1 MVDTGR
7 LSNGDLAVEAS
18 SDELVL
24 RATIDR
30 VDRRNALNANV
41 IQGLLDVFEVA
52 DETDVRVVVVRGA
65 GATFCAG
72 GDIESM
78 AGAIGRGSQAYR
90 EGFAGMRKL
99 IESAVDTGAL
109 TVAAVEG
116 YCLAGGMGLAA
127 ACDIIVASDEATFG
141 TPEIE
146 LGIFPAQA
154 LVPIMRTVNE
164 KQALKL
170 LFTGEHIDADHA
182 HKLGFTT
189 DVVPAEEFD
198 EQLDGI
204 VDDLVTPSSFV
215 IELGKESFYNQR
227 EMSFSEALDYM
238 HEMVTLLAMSD
249 DAEEG
254 FNAYLTD
261 SEPDWRGRPE
271 TDETGT
277 DTGDSDD

>member
-1 MVDTGR
+1 MVDTAA
-7 LSNGDLAVEAS
+7 LSNEDLAVTAS
-18 SDELVL
+18 DDELVL

-30 VDRRNALNANV
+30 VDQRNALNTNV
-41 IQGLLDVFEVA
+41 IRGLLDVFEVA
-52 DETDVRVVVVRGA
+52 DETDIRVVVVRGA
-65 GATFCAG
+65 GGTFCAG

-78 AGAIGRGSQAYR
+78 ASAIGRGSQAYR
-90 EGFAGMRKL
+90 EGFAGMKKL
-99 IESAVDTGAL
+99 VESAVDTGAL

-127 ACDIIVASDEATFG
+127 ACDVIVASDEATFG
-141 TPEIE
+141 TPEVEI
-146 LGIFPAQA
+146 GIFPAQA

-182 HKLGFTT
+182 HEIGFTT

-198 EQLDGI
+198 GQLDGI
-204 VDDLVTPSSFV
+204 VDDLVTPSSFM

-227 EMSFSEALDYM
+227 EMSFSEGLDYM
-238 HEMVTLLAMSD
+238 REMVTLLAMSD

-261 SEPDWRGRPE
+261 SEPDWKGRPE

>member
-1 MVDTGR
+1 MVDTAT
-7 LSNGDLAVEAS
+7 LSNEDLAVTAS
-18 SDELVL
+18 DDELVL

-30 VDRRNALNANV
+30 VDQRNALNTNV

-52 DETDVRVVVVRGA
+52 DETDIRVVVVRGA
-65 GATFCAG
+65 GGTFCAG

-78 AGAIGRGSQAYR
+78 ASAIGRDSQAYR
-90 EGFAGMRKL
+90 KGFAGMKEL
-99 IESAVDTGAL
+99 VESAVDTGAL

-127 ACDIIVASDEATFG
+127 ACDVIVASDEATFG
-141 TPEIE
+141 TPEVEI
-146 LGIFPAQA
+146 GIFPAQA

-182 HKLGFTT
+182 HEIGFTT
-189 DVVPAEEFD
+189 DVVPAGEFE
-198 EQLDGI
+198 EQLNSI
-204 VDDLVTPSSFV
+204 VDDLVTPSSFM

-227 EMSFSEALDYM
+227 EMSFSEGLDYM
-238 HEMVTLLAMSD
+238 REMVTLLAMSD

-261 SEPDWRGRPE
+261 TEPDWKGRPE

-277 DTGDSDD
+277 DTEDSDD